1 MPAKKCLVYEGEKGV
16 DITDGLNDDQFKLL
30 ITLSEKNEMKDTYTM
45 EEYTK
50 LIEKWR
56 VK

>member
-30 ITLSEKNEMKDTYTM
+30 ITLSEENEMKDTYTM

-56 VK
+56 AK

>member
-1 MPAKKCLVYEGEKGV
+1 MPAKKCFVHEGEKEI
-16 DITDGLNDDQFKLL
+16 DITDGLNDDQLKLL
-30 ITLSEKNEMKDTYTM
+30 VTLTEEDKMKDTYTL

-56 VK
+56 IK

>member
-30 ITLSEKNEMKDTYTM
+30 ITLSEENEMKDTYTM

>member
-1 MPAKKCLVYEGEKGV
+1 MPAKKCFVHEGEKEI
-16 DITDGLNDDQFKLL
+16 DITDGLNDDQLKLPV
-30 ITLSEKNEMKDTYTM
+30 TLTEEDEMKDTYTL

-56 VK
+56 IK

>member
-1 MPAKKCLVYEGEKGV
+1 MPAKKCFVHEGEKEI
-16 DITDGLNDDQFKLL
+16 DITDGLNDDQLKLPV
-30 ITLSEKNEMKDTYTM
+30 TLTKEDEMKDTYTL

-56 VK
+56 IK

>member
-30 ITLSEKNEMKDTYTM
+30 ITLSEENEMKDTYTM
-45 EEYTK
+45 EEYAK
-50 LIEKWR
+50 LIEK
-56 VK
+56 

>member
-16 DITDGLNDDQFKLL
+16 DITDGLNDDQLKLPV
-30 ITLSEKNEMKDTYTM
+30 TLTKEDEMKDTYTL

-56 VK
+56 IK